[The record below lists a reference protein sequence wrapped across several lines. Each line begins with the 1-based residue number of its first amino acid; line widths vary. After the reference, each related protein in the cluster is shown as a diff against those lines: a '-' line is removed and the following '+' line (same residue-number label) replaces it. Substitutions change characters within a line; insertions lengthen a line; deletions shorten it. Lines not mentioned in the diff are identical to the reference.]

1 MARTYK
7 QLRQA
12 IERLGKYPEAP
23 SGYTLIRMKPP
34 RDTIVDGKKYYLE
47 RHKPPTE
54 GEKEKIRKLCRES
67 EDTFAIDNAFGA
79 ALGCAWTM
87 GFATLWQLD
96 SFIRMIESGQEP
108 RLGVTYL
115 MTKGQP
121 AREKRTPAASF

>member
-7 QLRQA
+7 QLRRA
-12 IERLGKYPEAP
+12 IERVGSYPNDP
-23 SGYTLIRMKPP
+23 NGYALIRMKPP
-34 RDTIVDGKKYYLE
+34 RDSIVGGKKYYLE
-47 RHKPPTE
+47 RYKATPE
-54 GEKEKIRKLCRES
+54 DEKEKFRELYRES
-67 EDTFAIDNAFGA
+67 DDTFAIDNAFGA

-87 GFATLWQLD
+87 GFAPLWQLD

-108 RLGVTYL
+108 RLGGTYL